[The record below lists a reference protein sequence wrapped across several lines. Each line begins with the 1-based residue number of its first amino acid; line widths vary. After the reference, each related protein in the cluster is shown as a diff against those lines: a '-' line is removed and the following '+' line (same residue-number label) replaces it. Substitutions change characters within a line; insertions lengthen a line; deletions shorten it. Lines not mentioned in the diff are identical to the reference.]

1 MIAFFGIVA
10 IVGILAI
17 ALDFMAMV
25 NDPTPS
31 MYHTGFTSLGLTMLI
46 VGVIGAGCV
55 FFLS

>member
-10 IVGILAI
+10 VVGLLAI
-17 ALDFMAMV
+17 LLDFMAMM

-46 VGVIGAGCV
+46 VGAIGAGCI
-55 FFLS
+55 FFLA